1 MVSAAISW
9 YGAMKPFFVNEN
21 GIKVNK
27 EKIIVNISKNICFL
41 QLKKLV
47 KRDDWIFVQDSVSS
61 HRSNLV
67 QGFLEKT
74 LKLRFVI
81 CVEWSPSSPDV
92 NPLDYF
98 FWDLLKT
105 KVYQGTAG
113 EPFSSEEELKTK
125 IKAVWK
131 DCATDL
137 KPLRKAIK
145 QFVPR
150 LRAVEE
156 KQGYCIKMI
165 FG

>member
-1 MVSAAISW
+1 MFPAI
-9 YGAMKPFFVNEN
+9 
-21 GIKVNK
+21 
-27 EKIIVNISKNICFL
+27 
-41 QLKKLV
+41 KKLV
-47 KRDDWIFVQDSVSS
+47 KRDDWIFVQDSAPS

-67 QGFLEKT
+67 QDFLEKT
-74 LKLRFVI
+74 LKRRFVK
-81 CVEWSPSSPDV
+81 CVEWPPSSPDV

-98 FWDLLKT
+98 FWDLVKT
-105 KVYQGTAG
+105 KVYQGRAG

-150 LRAVEE
+150 YPFYWCRVQMKKKRKRKKEYQ
-156 KQGYCIKMI
+156 KKKIKTKD
-165 FG
+165 

>member
-1 MVSAAISW
+1 MV
-9 YGAMKPFFVNEN
+9 
-21 GIKVNK
+21 KVNK
-27 EKIIVNISKNICFL
+27 DNHCKHLTKQLFL
-41 QLKKLV
+41 AIKRLV
-47 KRDDWIFVQDSVSS
+47 KRDDWVFVKDSAPS
-61 HRSNLV
+61 HGSNLV
-67 QGFLEKT
+67 QDFLENT
-74 LKLRFVI
+74 LKPRFVKF
-81 CVEWSPSSPDV
+81 VELPPSSPDV

-98 FWDLLKT
+98 FWDLVKT
-105 KVYQGTAG
+105 KVYQGRAG
-113 EPFSSEEELKTK
+113 EPFSSEELKTK

>member
-27 EKIIVNISKNICFL
+27 EKINVNISKNICFL

-98 FWDLLKT
+98 FWDLVKT
-105 KVYQGTAG
+105 KVYQG
-113 EPFSSEEELKTK
+113 SHSVQKK
-125 IKAVWK
+125 N
-131 DCATDL
+131 
-137 KPLRKAIK
+137 
-145 QFVPR
+145 
-150 LRAVEE
+150 
-156 KQGYCIKMI
+156 
-165 FG
+165 